1 VDVSDSVAHDI
12 SIPAG
17 TIPTPGP
24 GADPAIIYHY
34 TNTKGLQGII
44 ENRAIWAT
52 QVWFLNDMAEG
63 TYGRDATERFLS
75 SRTPNTAKERA
86 FRNKALS
93 VLAALALD
101 ETLQSYIACL
111 SAKGDDLSQW
121 RAYGYSR
128 GVAIGFDRIKLEQ
141 LSTALSPPFIFTIRK
156 VAYKPALQDTLLDA
170 CYGPA
175 LSRLP
180 DPPSDPELQQEA
192 IRFLIE
198 ALNLAPALK
207 NSAFEDEAEFRLH
220 LFLSPD
226 KDLAH
231 VKFRESEVG
240 VTPYVEIPLCEPGGS
255 QIAVIKEI
263 VIGPQR
269 HPNESRRAIRMLL
282 DANGLTGVGIRISE
296 IPLRA

>member
-1 VDVSDSVAHDI
+1 MY
-12 SIPAG
+12 
-17 TIPTPGP
+17 
-24 GADPAIIYHY
+24 IYR
-34 TNTKGLQGII
+34 TALF
-44 ENRAIWAT
+44 EA
-52 QVWFLNDMAEG
+52 V
-63 TYGRDATERFLS
+63 ERFVEPKVRSAGYSAVMLRVGKGHIEQLPS
-75 SRTPNTAKERA
+75 GSFRVSVYAGIDPITRRRIRLRATAK
-86 FRNKALS
+86 
-93 VLAALALD
+93 D
-101 ETLQSYIACL
+101 ELHAQIEL
-111 SAKGDDLSQW
+111 G
-121 RAYGYSR
+121 R
-128 GVAIGFDRIKLEQ
+128 
-141 LSTALSPPFIFTIRK
+141 
-156 VAYKPALQDTLLDA
+156 LLK
-170 CYGPA
+170 
-175 LSRLP
+175 
-180 DPPSDPELQQEA
+180 
-192 IRFLIE
+192 E